1 MAAIGLFDMLE
12 RLNPSGAAMNSPVDA
27 ALLATV
33 PDGKDV
39 PAEGSGKASSTT
51 IPQADLMADT
61 AIARVT
67 GGISPAA
74 VGNAYVDWLTHLAM
88 SPARRSEL
96 VNRAAQRCRHM
107 LLPRYDASSAV
118 ADSAGDKRFA
128 DPAWQR
134 WPYNWLVAAFTQTEQ
149 WWGEASHGVR
159 GVSRHHADVV
169 DFTTRQWLD
178 FFAPSNFV
186 ATNPVVLDETL
197 KSGGANLVYGTQ
209 RMLHDWERNCPG
221 STVVDD
227 DDDDYRVGVNVAVT
241 PGKVVYRNRL
251 MELIQYEPACEKV
264 HERPMLIV
272 PAWIMKYYILDLSP
286 ENSLVNYLVDQG
298 YTVFMISW
306 KNPGGDERDM
316 GLDDYRTLGIMTALD
331 EIGRI
336 TGAPDANAVG
346 YCLGGTNLAITAA
359 AMARDKDK
367 RIASVSLFAAQVDFE
382 EPGELSLFI
391 DESQVA
397 FLEAIIANQG
407 YLDTKQMAGAFQ
419 MLRSNDLIYSHY
431 INQYLMGKPEPKSD
445 LMAWNADA
453 TRMPYR
459 MHSQYLRSLFLRN
472 DLAENRYRVNGK
484 VVSLGDIRVPVF
496 AVGTV
501 TDHVAPWKSVYKIH
515 QAVSGEVSFV
525 LTTGGHNAGV
535 VSPPAG
541 SHRHYQIATHAR
553 KDGYVDAESWQ
564 RAAPSFEGSWWP
576 AWERWLAQR
585 SGVWTAPPAMGQA
598 LCDAPGNYVLER

>member
-1 MAAIGLFDMLE
+1 MNSPIEAALL
-12 RLNPSGAAMNSPVDA
+12 PTVSTAPASGAAATPQDA
-27 ALLATV
+27 AGAL
-33 PDGKDV
+33 P
-39 PAEGSGKASSTT
+39 
-51 IPQADLMADT
+51 DT
-61 AIARVT
+61 AIGKGDLLANAAIARAT

-74 VGNAYVDWLTHLAM
+74 VGNAYADWLAHLAM
-88 SPARRSEL
+88 SPTRQAELLNSAWRRLRHAGLDAARNPEQQ
-96 VNRAAQRCRHM
+96 AAQNT
-107 LLPRYDASSAV
+107 
-118 ADSAGDKRFA
+118 GDKRFA

-134 WPYNWLVAAFTQTEQ
+134 WPYNLLVAAFTQNEQ
-149 WWGEASHGVR
+149 WWGEAARGVR

-186 ATNPVVLDETL
+186 ATNPVVLDETM
-197 KSGGANLVYGTQ
+197 KSGGANLVYGMQ
-209 RMLHDWERNCPG
+209 RMFHDWEKHCPG
-221 STVVDD
+221 SGIADESGF
-227 DDDDYRVGVNVAVT
+227 RVGVNVAVT

-251 MELIQYEPACEKV
+251 MELIQYQPAGEKV
-264 HERPMLIV
+264 HARPMLIV

-286 ENSLVNYLVDQG
+286 ENSLARYLVGQG

-306 KNPGGDERDM
+306 KNPGSAERDI
-316 GLDDYRTLGIMTALD
+316 GFDDYRTQGIMAALD

-336 TGAPDANAVG
+336 TGAPDVNAVG

-367 RIASVSLFAAQVDFE
+367 RIASLSLFAAQVDFE

-397 FLEAIIANQG
+397 FLEAMMANQG

-419 MLRSNDLIYSHY
+419 MLHSNDLIYSHY
-431 INQYLMGKPEPKSD
+431 VNQYLMGKPEPKSD

-453 TRMPYR
+453 TRMPAR

-472 DLAENRYRVNGK
+472 DLAENRYRVEGK

-501 TDHVAPWKSVYKIH
+501 TDHVAPWKSVYKVH

-535 VSPPAG
+535 VSPPGMAN
-541 SHRHYQIATHAR
+541 RRYQIATHAH
-553 KDGYVDAESWQ
+553 KDGYVDADSWQ
-564 RAAPSFEGSWWP
+564 REAPAVEGSWWP
-576 AWERWLAQR
+576 AWEHWLALR
-585 SGVWTAPPAMGQA
+585 AGVWSAPPAMGKA
-598 LCDAPGNYVLER
+598 LCEAPGTYVLEC